1 MIHQFFR
8 GLYTCSLRTFFW
20 AFKIFIAQFS
30 CKGSFWMELFAPF
43 LVVMRINE
51 KVDMTPL
58 CYWRKIIARH
68 SLLLLLLTSKYI
80 TDT

>member
-8 GLYTCSLRTFFW
+8 GLYTCSLGTFFW

-30 CKGSFWMELFAPF
+30 CKGIFWMELFAPF
-43 LVVMRINE
+43 LVVMRIDE

-58 CYWRKIIARH
+58 CCSHVSVSGILHEHAH
-68 SLLLLLLTSKYI
+68 FPPF
-80 TDT
+80 

>member
-30 CKGSFWMELFAPF
+30 CKGIFWMELFAPF
-43 LVVMRINE
+43 LVVMRIDE

-58 CYWRKIIARH
+58 CCSHVSVSGILHEHAH
-68 SLLLLLLTSKYI
+68 FPPF
-80 TDT
+80 